1 MKGQISSS
9 ALHHRLLYFRE
20 PVLSTY
26 YAPREPAHF
35 SQPMIRTLLP
45 LLLLG
50 TAFTHGASFPQEYQ
64 TALKLY
70 ESGKFSEAKAA
81 LDALSESHAIPQALD
96 RCLVHAAY
104 CENQLKAPDK
114 ADALAA
120 RIKDPYL
127 RIFCRANLLTQRSQY
142 AEVVSVLNGE
152 DLSAWP
158 DALIFDALL
167 IRANAA
173 GRVRD
178 TVAAEK
184 DYRAALGS
192 TLNDSKKA
200 IVHLRLGGL
209 RTGTQA
215 LDCFEE
221 VMNLK
226 EPGPTMRYQAIAARA
241 RILVAE
247 GKGARAIAEFERIND
262 LNKQPHWTMVQM
274 ARAATHEALGEP
286 HMARACYE
294 AVVTSSNPPA
304 DSLATAKAKLSATR

>member
-1 MKGQISSS
+1 
-9 ALHHRLLYFRE
+9 
-20 PVLSTY
+20 
-26 YAPREPAHF
+26 
-35 SQPMIRTLLP
+35 MIRTLLP
-45 LLLLG
+45 LLLLS

-64 TALKLY
+64 AALRLY
-70 ESGKFSEAKAA
+70 DAAKFSEAKAA
-81 LDALSESHAIPQALD
+81 LDALGESNPIPQALD

-120 RIKDPYL
+120 RIKNPHL
-127 RIFCRANLLTQRSQY
+127 RTFCRANLLTQRSQY
-142 AEVVSVLNGE
+142 AEAFTVLKGE

-173 GRVRD
+173 GRLHD
-178 TVAAEK
+178 SVAAEK

-215 LDCFEE
+215 LDCLEE
-221 VMNLK
+221 VMQLK

-241 RILVAE
+241 RILAAE
-247 GKGARAIAEFERIND
+247 GQGARALAEFDRIND
-262 LNKQPHWTMVQM
+262 LSKQPHWTMVQM

-286 HMARACYE
+286 HKARACYE
-294 AVVTSSNPPA
+294 AVVASSHPPA
-304 DSLATAKAKLSATR
+304 DSLETAKAKLSAAR